1 MSKTIKV
8 VAPRDLM
15 KGEEF
20 DYELPTPERKPRGQL
35 AGLALKDMTDVQLK
49 REIIN
54 ASSVLY
60 KAKQRN
66 ADPKTIEANQARV
79 DAAKAEKESRAPAK
93 VEATKTE
100 DKKEDK
106 KTVKTS
112 AAPTDISKE
121 AMAEL

>member
-20 DYELPTPERKPRGQL
+20 DFELPTPERKPRGQL
-35 AGLALKDMTDVQLK
+35 AGLSLKEMSDEQLK

-54 ASSVLY
+54 AGSVLY

-66 ADPKTIEANQARV
+66 ADSKTIEANQARL
-79 DAAKAEKESRAPAK
+79 DAAKAEKESRVPAK
-93 VEATKTE
+93 VETAPATEK
-100 DKKEDK
+100 
-106 KTVKTS
+106 
-112 AAPTDISKE
+112 APADASKE